1 MQLIAFFLTALVGIS
16 LGLVGSGG
24 SILMVPILV
33 YVMDF
38 EPTIA
43 TSYSLFIVGVT
54 SSIGAFNNYRKQQ
67 ISIQTA
73 FLFGLSSIATVFL
86 TRKFLIPLIPD
97 PVMTIN
103 GFQFS
108 KSLSTMLLFAMLML
122 FASNAMI
129 RNTSAQSSVSSH
141 QTSGF
146 FKLFAY
152 GILIGLVT
160 GFLGAGGGFLI
171 IPVLVLILN
180 MPMKTA
186 VGTSLLIIALNT
198 LIGFTGDLGQYEIR
212 WTVLL
217 SLTAISALGIFVGGW
232 LSKTIDGAQLKKA
245 FGWFVLVMGTYIIL
259 KELFL
264 Q

>member
-1 MQLIAFFLTALVGIS
+1 
-16 LGLVGSGG
+16 
-24 SILMVPILV
+24 
-33 YVMDF
+33 
-38 EPTIA
+38 
-43 TSYSLFIVGVT
+43 
-54 SSIGAFNNYRKQQ
+54 
-67 ISIQTA
+67 
-73 FLFGLSSIATVFL
+73 
-86 TRKFLIPLIPD
+86 
-97 PVMTIN
+97 
-103 GFQFS
+103 
-108 KSLSTMLLFAMLML
+108 
-122 FASNAMI
+122 
-129 RNTSAQSSVSSH
+129 
-141 QTSGF
+141 
-146 FKLFAY
+146 
-152 GILIGLVT
+152 LIGLVT

-198 LIGFTGDLGQYEIR
+198 LIGFTGDLGQYEIQ